1 MLSQRSKNTRE
12 QGTYYRITDLEA
24 SERPRERL
32 AEIGAQALSTA
43 ELLAILLRTG
53 LPGENAVQLGQRLL
67 QTFGGLS
74 GLRRASFQEVC
85 SQHGVGE
92 AKAAQ
97 IKAAIELGKRLR
109 DDDEEDDRRVIHSP
123 KDAAD
128 LVMYEMAGLVQENL
142 WVILTDTRNRVI
154 GIERL
159 YQGSLNASTVRVGE
173 LFRAAIIRNAASIL
187 VVHNHPSGDPTPS
200 PEDIGLTRAVV
211 QSGRLL
217 DIQVLDHLVI
227 GRGRYVS
234 LKERGLG
241 FEGF

>member
-1 MLSQRSKNTRE
+1 MV
-12 QGTYYRITDLEA
+12 YYRITDWEA

-67 QTFGGLS
+67 NTFGGLR
-74 GLRRASFQEVC
+74 GLHRASFSEVC
-85 SQHGVGE
+85 AQHGVGE

-109 DDDEEDDRRVIHSP
+109 DDDGEDDRRAIHSP
-123 KDAAD
+123 ADAAD

-142 WVILTDTRNRVI
+142 WVILTDTRNRVMS
-154 GIERL
+154 IEKL
-159 YQGSLNASTVRVGE
+159 YQGSLNASTVRVAE
-173 LFRAAIIRNAASIL
+173 LFRAAIIRTAASIL

-200 PEDIGLTRAVV
+200 PEDIALTRAVV
-211 QSGRLL
+211 QAGRLL

-227 GRGRYVS
+227 GRGRFVS

-241 FEGF
+241 FDGL